1 MNSIRLKWVL
11 GREKDDVG
19 SVPDCLLFWSPP
31 PAGPA
36 VRVSMQL
43 PAGSSYSRN
52 LLSLPLSTE
61 WKEASSRQS
70 YSQPFPSSKEKPA
83 WTQSSISVCGNLLVA
98 WPPCSGE
105 GSLTR
110 SCLFQPRRR
119 LLGTRA
125 GSSTEL
131 ILRAHCFTQLLLAG
145 YGP

>member
-1 MNSIRLKWVL
+1 MTWALSLTASSSGAHPL
-11 GREKDDVG
+11 PG
-19 SVPDCLLFWSPP
+19 LLSEFPCSYL
-31 PAGPA
+31 
-36 VRVSMQL
+36 RD
-43 PAGSSYSRN
+43 SSYSGN

-110 SCLFQPRRR
+110 SCLFQPRKR